1 MAKPKPVSLL
11 IIDDNENFLKTI
23 SAYLVDHHAMEN
35 HVLGTARSG
44 REGIKMA
51 QQLHPQVVLLD
62 LKMPEMHGFDVI
74 PLLRRA
80 LPEIRIIT
88 TTLLPPEIFEQSGE
102 IYRQANASAGAD
114 AFIPKQN
121 LTTDLIPTIQKMM
134 QSTAHREVT
143 P

>member
-1 MAKPKPVSLL
+1 MSTPQPVNIL
-11 IIDDNENFLKTI
+11 
-23 SAYLVDHHAMEN
+23 LVDDRPEN
-35 HVLGTARSG
+35 LLALCAELEPLGENLIEVNSG
-44 REGIKMA
+44 REALRALLKQEIA
-51 QQLHPQVVLLD
+51 VILLD

-80 LPEIRIIT
+80 LPEVKIIT
-88 TTLLPPEIFEQSGE
+88 TTLLSLEVFEQSGE
-102 IYRQANASAGAD
+102 IYRQANATAGAD
-114 AFIPKQN
+114 AFIPKHN

>member
-1 MAKPKPVSLL
+1 MSTPQPVNIL
-11 IIDDNENFLKTI
+11 
-23 SAYLVDHHAMEN
+23 LVDDRPEN
-35 HVLGTARSG
+35 LLALCAELEPLGENLIEVNSG
-44 REGIKMA
+44 REALRALLKQEIA
-51 QQLHPQVVLLD
+51 VILLD

-80 LPEIRIIT
+80 LPEVKIIT
-88 TTLLPPEIFEQSGE
+88 TTLLSPEIFDQSGE
-102 IYRQANASAGAD
+102 MYRQANTSAGAD